1 MGRTV
6 STSRNK
12 DGKPRKLRKVTNL
25 RAARRQARN
34 IAGFLRG
41 RKLTKKELVH
51 HKKGSMN
58 NSPKNLKVMSGR
70 RSHGQTHP
78 GVTGSGKG

>member
-12 DGKPRKLRKVTNL
+12 NGKPRKLRKVTNL
-25 RAARRQARN
+25 RAARRQARK

-41 RKLTKKELVH
+41 RKLTSKELVH
-51 HKKGSMN
+51 HKRGAKN
-58 NSPKNLKVMSGR
+58 NSPSNLKIMSGR
-70 RSHGQTHP
+70 RSHGGIHP
-78 GVTGSGKG
+78 GKTGSGKG